1 VNHPVIIAYVS
12 GGCALI
18 MLLWNIFFAPSRA
31 DKKELEKRLN
41 KLELD
46 DANHEAR
53 LTGFSQNMERQN
65 DRWEER
71 CNKIEGQLSEV
82 GRMREDLAV
91 VKTKLE
97 GYGESITEMKGT
109 LSKIFDLLRTK

>member
-1 VNHPVIIAYVS
+1 MLAY
-12 GGCALI
+12 
-18 MLLWNIFFAPSRA
+18 NIFFAPSRA
-31 DKKELEKRLN
+31 ERKELEKRLA
-41 KLELD
+41 KLELN
-46 DANHEAR
+46 DANYEAR

-71 CNKIEGQLSEV
+71 CNKIESQLSEV

-97 GYGESITEMKGT
+97 GYGDSINEIKGT
-109 LSKIFDLLRTK
+109 MKDIFNLLRVNKN